1 MITLITRAFI
11 ILGVFFSKNLFV
23 YLEVIAISDLLLI
36 VARLRLHRLNRFSKD
51 FTDCCVT

>member
-11 ILGVFFSKNLFV
+11 ILGVFFSKNLFA